1 VSEDLM
7 KYILPDLSISV
18 QIVVIVSFFRFFGA
32 DETTQVGIGS
42 HRLLFQSRL
51 IIINIQLII

>member
-42 HRLLFQSRL
+42 HLLLFQFRL
-51 IIINIQLII
+51 HSYYY